1 MKNNKTKGFTLVELL
16 VVIAI
21 LAILATVSVVGY
33 TSFIENATVSN
44 DNNIATQLNNFLV
57 ALKAD
62 SNGEYYDE
70 LKNGVTAD
78 NVIEI
83 TNHILS
89 EGGLDSLVPQAEKYG
104 YHYYFDLVGQEY
116 ILIADDDDRIDSKSM
131 FSRLI
136 HAEGGSTQTAYPEC
150 AITKDARYFLIE
162 TGTPLAALIAE
173 FKAITST
180 EQLNAY
186 FDKVE
191 KYETEAGKQLTGLV
205 NLVKET
211 VFTTNN
217 GHFIVSGTE
226 NHKHLFVQNNL
237 VVSNQNNHEKMSI
250 NGSTIITKDAPLV
263 TLQKDQTIVLSLADG
278 KTLAKYSFWFGNPE
292 KATLVIDGINTLEEL
307 ITRVDVDFTNAN
319 IVVGGKTYTVSG
331 HAFKDVEGNIVTGT
345 NGEAIAIEEK
355 NKVKSFD
362 YSISNDKA
370 NKVDA
375 SDYIAIDGGTFTFTA
390 DNFKG
395 LLNDEISDKTINWI
409 IKSVYYNENNSQVA
423 VTNYSD
429 YIKLENGKLTITL
442 PAAGTAIPKIDGIV
456 IEAKSVIGTA
466 ESAKTITLKV
476 RRPVGVKGLTFGGKP
491 VASGTELNL
500 SNGDAATNKNSA
512 YTINGNYSLVYNYD
526 VTTTNVVVDTISPVI
541 TGSTNLKVTNNTT
554 VTLVDAKT
562 ELLTAE
568 DLTVNFGDYFKVPF
582 KVSMYDALNLTFS
595 TTNSKV
601 VIVGDDNTVRIDEL
615 ITLNTG
621 FNVPANAQ
629 VWFMKNFSTQYAKP
643 GEITAS
649 GFATDNAPDDD
660 ANLEESKQDSLI
672 KIELNNDNDWGS
684 TPIQFANGG
693 ITKAGAIEVSVVIVV
708 PDASSKTG
716 YRCISQPRTV
726 KIVDGYN
733 IRTGEYST
741 LKAKADA
748 GSSIVLLGDV
758 KMDVAESYFDILAGK
773 SFYGNCFKLDLSENG
788 YMGGSPARYG
798 IIGLSGAMYDTNII
812 GKVYGTFAGSANDKF
827 GTNLVGAFDGS
838 IISNCYLS
846 NTRSP
851 LLVKGTV
858 TLDNTVLFG
867 GVYANVDIR
876 DGHLVITGNVTTV
889 QQVVSGLNDKDET
902 VNVIGMGIA
911 GWFED
916 QAHAVTVSA
925 GANLKQLN
933 FVSEK
938 DKDNLA
944 SLNYSG
950 VNLVDLKQPFEALFN
965 NYTNYLFSNKVGDT
979 TTRYAHAGVVSLDK
993 YLFNYSVRGVKTGG
1007 GVDTN
1012 GDGDYN
1018 DSGWYGPI
1026 PWTDVAPFYYDQE
1039 DKIYITIQ
1047 PLSLGGNTQP
1057 VEVKI
1062 TYDPSYFRAPDK
1074 SQTGT
1079 YVTTIPASGAVL
1091 EFETYMASFSIDGAV
1106 EFLKGA
1112 LLGIDMGFTIVAN
1125 DGTSYAS
1132 MQFTDNSE
1140 ANAKTYSRV
1149 EYKYNIGGIISA
1161 LADKVGNLHA
1171 KGLHSQLI
1179 TIDVHTYQA
1188 KNAQDVENAA
1198 NKALLQEYLTAVS
1211 NGTYLPGT
1219 YELTAD

>member
-1 MKNNKTKGFTLVELL
+1 MRNNKMKGFTLVELL

-33 TSFIENATVSN
+33 TSYIESTTIKVDEDLA
-44 DNNIATQLNNFLV
+44 AQLNNFLATV
-57 ALKAD
+57 KAD
-62 SNGEYYDE
+62 YDGEYFEE
-70 LKNGVTAD
+70 LSKNGVTAD
-78 NVIEI
+78 NVVEI
-83 TNHILS
+83 TNYILS
-89 EGGLDSLVPQAEKYG
+89 TGGVDSLTPKSANYG
-104 YHYYFDLVGQEY
+104 YHFYFDLVDQKYMLIGDKDERINGQSRFGM
-116 ILIADDDDRIDSKSM
+116 LINGLS
-131 FSRLI
+131 
-136 HAEGGSTQTAYPEC
+136 STQTAHPEL
-150 AITKDARYFLIE
+150 AVGKDNRYFLVE
-162 TGTPLAALIAE
+162 TGTDLAYLIAE
-173 FKAITST
+173 FKAITSA
-180 EQLNAY
+180 EELNTY
-186 FDKVE
+186 FDKVSA
-191 KYETEAGKQLTGLV
+191 YENDAKQKLVGLIA
-205 NLVKET
+205 LVKET

-226 NHKHLFVQNNL
+226 NHKHLFVQNYL
-237 VVSNQNNHEKMSI
+237 VVSNKNNHEKMSV
-250 NGSTIITKDAPLV
+250 NGSAIITKDAPLV

-278 KTLAKYSFWFGNPE
+278 VTLAKHSFWFADGS
-292 KATLVIDGINTLEEL
+292 KATLVIEGINTLEEL

-331 HAFKDVEGNIVTGT
+331 VTFKDAEGNIVTGA

-375 SDYIAIDGGTFTFTA
+375 NDYIAIDGGTFTFTA

-395 LLNDEISDKTINWI
+395 LLNDEISDKTIIWT

-456 IEAKSVIGTA
+456 IEAKSVIGA
-466 ESAKTITLKV
+466 ADSAKTITLKV
-476 RRPVGVKGLTFGGKP
+476 RRPVGVKGLTFGGKSI
-491 VASGTELNL
+491 ASGTELNL

-512 YTINGNYSLVYNYD
+512 YTINENYSLVYNYD

-672 KIELNNDNDWGS
+672 KIELNNDKNWGS
-684 TPIQFANGG
+684 TAIQFANGG
-693 ITKAGAIEVSVVIVV
+693 TTKAGAIEVSVVIVV
-708 PDASSKTG
+708 PDASSSTG

-741 LKAKADA
+741 LKTKADA
-748 GSSIVLLGDV
+748 GNSIVLMGDV
-758 KMDVAESYFDILAGK
+758 KMDVADSYFDILAGK
-773 SFYGNCFKLDLSENG
+773 SFYGNCFELDLSENG
-788 YMGGSPARYG
+788 YMGGSPSRYG
-798 IIGLSGAMYDTNII
+798 IIGLSGAMYDTKIV
-812 GKVYGTFAGSANDKF
+812 GKVYGTFAGSAKDKF

-838 IISNCYLS
+838 TISNCYLS

-876 DGHLVITGNVTTV
+876 DGHLIIKGNVTTV

-916 QAHAVTVSA
+916 QAHAVTVSE

-933 FVSEK
+933 FISEK

-950 VNLVDLKQPFEALFN
+950 VNLIDLKTPFESLFK
-965 NYTNYLFSNKVGDT
+965 NYTNYLFSNKVGNT
-979 TTRYAHAGVVSLDK
+979 TTMYAHAGVVSLDK
-993 YLFNYSVRGVKTGG
+993 YLFNYEVTDNHGHTWGTG
-1007 GVDTN
+1007 D
-1012 GDGDYN
+1012 
-1018 DSGWYGPI
+1018 
-1026 PWTDVAPFYYDQE
+1026 E
-1039 DKIYITIQ
+1039 IYITIKK
-1047 PLSLGGNTQP
+1047 LNLAGNTQP
-1057 VEVKI
+1057 VEVKV
-1062 TYDPSYFRAPDK
+1062 TYDSSYFVAPYGT
-1074 SQTGT
+1074 QTGS
-1079 YVTTIPASGAVL
+1079 YITTVPADGTTLTFKIGQIKSWDAFK
-1091 EFETYMASFSIDGAV
+1091 EFIKAT
-1106 EFLKGA
+1106 FLGV
-1112 LLGIDMGFTIVAN
+1112 DMGFTIVAN
-1125 DGTSYAS
+1125 DGISYAS
-1132 MQFTDNSE
+1132 MKFTDNSA